1 MNIPDLVT
9 ILRFKYHA
17 NMLDVN
23 NVLNQLGLRS
33 DDKANEIGRRHCMTI
48 FNDIFPR
55 LFGWDAVKKLFEERT
70 GEDK

>member
-1 MNIPDLVT
+1 MNLPDLVT
-9 ILRFKYHA
+9 WLRFKYHA

-33 DDKANEIGRRHCMTI
+33 DEKAEEAGKYHCMTI

-55 LFGWDAVKKLFEERT
+55 LYGEEAVRKLFEE
-70 GEDK
+70 KNK